1 VAAAASQAAVES
13 TADVL
18 SARVSPD
25 TPYMMAR
32 ADKLQQCMRTCNPTA
47 AGRHQLKRRPTIDRW
62 YTERTQQINQIMLT

>member
-1 VAAAASQAAVES
+1 
-13 TADVL
+13 
-18 SARVSPD
+18 
-25 TPYMMAR
+25 MMAR